1 MLRSEGVIQPGKNR
15 VIVAKQ
21 DATGRWRIY
30 ESTDHGC
37 LLASGHEDK
46 SFSTYS
52 RAIKYIEE
60 NF

>member
-1 MLRSEGVIQPGKNR
+1 MNNSVVQSNKNR

-37 LLASGHEDK
+37 LLAAGHEDQ
-46 SFSTYS
+46 SFSSYS
-52 RAIKYIEE
+52 RAVKYING